1 MSKGCKGYYGLRP
14 DDVMTLLYNRIGQF
28 LNTCETEE
36 ALKTIQEYRQIVQA
50 PNRYSEM
57 DYGIDMMEIEGY
69 RRLGNNDKAL
79 ILCNELLKKNLT
91 SQQKVETLIAKGSIE
106 SSNSHWTFGVNTL
119 SLALAEAE
127 ANVSPLFIAKCYLEL
142 ASMIGTHYPALSL
155 SFLWK
160 ARVHYEKEN
169 DVENAAFCKSRM
181 AMAYFLL
188 WHRCQQKQ
196 VRFIEEARR
205 LVNEDIKR
213 EDFRHQGAQY
223 SFDRLKGLVT
233 NDLNLIETTIDF
245 FESIKAYA
253 DFFQSVE
260 FYIKT
265 ALAIGDREA
274 AKRCARRY
282 EIVAQSLNDQF
293 RLNYIKSIDFD
304 EAEACWVPE
313 QQHKMLPNL
322 LDVLEMIA
330 YDEERFHLEK
340 SVIRSLFPTHYQ
352 EGQFETVEMSD
363 GKTRLFPCTLYPN
376 RYFRGQS
383 DTLEGKKCQPSL
395 FRGLSES
402 ETFHE
407 RLCLE
412 ELGLLL
418 KDYPLTRIFEEQ
430 LAYTTPEGPKPLRLN
445 VDVKALGQ
453 HYGIKTDVLDLTADK
468 WVAAFF
474 ASTDY
479 KNGEYLL
486 HKKEGNGVIY
496 IYSEMPSI
504 TEDMS
509 RLSAVGLQPFSRP
522 GCQAGLVYRM
532 LPNEDF
538 NNKAQRIVFKHDSA
552 IEEFI
557 YNYCNRSKKLFPNEI
572 LEEKVNAIKA
582 SKICS
587 KTALNNV
594 VKEHYQERTK
604 DEISRWLDE
613 LDITV
618 QENLPVVF
626 SDEELRKCEEEWEKK
641 CSHYFDSVYVRLS
654 CIANDKT

>member
-1 MSKGCKGYYGLRP
+1 
-14 DDVMTLLYNRIGQF
+14 
-28 LNTCETEE
+28 
-36 ALKTIQEYRQIVQA
+36 
-50 PNRYSEM
+50 
-57 DYGIDMMEIEGY
+57 MEIEGY
-69 RRLGNNDKAL
+69 RRLGNDDKAL
-79 ILCNELLKKNLT
+79 KLCDDLLDKKLT
-91 SQQKVETLIAKGSIE
+91 SQQKVETLITKGSIE
-106 SSNSHWTFGVNTL
+106 SSNSHWVFVINTL
-119 SLALAEAE
+119 SFALAEAD
-127 ANVSPLFIAKCYLEL
+127 ADGSPKLIAKCYLEL
-142 ASMIGTHYPALSL
+142 SAMIGTQYPALSL

-160 ARVHYEKEN
+160 ARVHYEKGKE
-169 DVENAAFCKSRM
+169 VEMAAFCKSRM

-188 WHRCQQKQ
+188 WHKCQQKQ
-196 VRFIEEARR
+196 SRFIEEARR

-213 EDFRHQGAQY
+213 ENFRHQGAQC
-223 SFDRLKGLVT
+223 SFDRLKGLVN

-245 FESIKAYA
+245 FESIKAYT
-253 DFFQSVE
+253 DFYRSVE

-274 AKRCARRY
+274 AKKFARRY

-293 RLNYIKSIDFD
+293 RLNYINSIDFD
-304 EAEACWVPE
+304 KAEACWIPE
-313 QQHKMLPNL
+313 QEDKTFPNL

-330 YDEERFHLEK
+330 FDEEWFHLEK
-340 SVIRSLFPTHYQ
+340 NVIRSLFPTHYQ
-352 EGQFETVEMSD
+352 EGQFETVEMPD
-363 GKTRLFPCTLYPN
+363 GKTRLFPCTLYPY

-479 KNGEYLL
+479 KNGEYLP
-486 HKKEGNGVIY
+486 HKKEGNGVMY

-504 TEDMS
+504 TEEIS

-532 LPNEDF
+532 FPDEDF

-572 LEEKVNAIKA
+572 LEEKVNTIKA
-582 SKICS
+582 SKTCS

-613 LDITV
+613 LGITV

-626 SDEELRKCEEEWEKK
+626 SDAELNICKSQWEKQGEN
-641 CSHYFDSVYVRLS
+641 YFDSVYVRLAYAS
-654 CIANDKT
+654 NDET